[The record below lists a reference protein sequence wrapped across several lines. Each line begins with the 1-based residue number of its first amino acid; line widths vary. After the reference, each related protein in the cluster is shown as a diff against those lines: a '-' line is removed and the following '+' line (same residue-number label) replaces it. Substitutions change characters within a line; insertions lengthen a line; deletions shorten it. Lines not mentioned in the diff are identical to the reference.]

1 MESNANTL
9 AGKLAKATL
18 DVGNFAADKKNK
30 EQGYGYISA
39 DQVLERCGDAL
50 AKVGVVVIPSVIDS
64 GVKSTERTD
73 KLGNIKFKH
82 VGKVTFDMLITDGA
96 SSEHRQWIGYGT
108 DYTAEDKAIY
118 KAVTTGHKYF
128 LMKLLNI
135 GIGNDDAEHD
145 AHESSAYQQAQPRQT
160 RQYRMEE
167 PPQRQQAPQQREY
180 DDDGDKSVPVYGQ
193 HQNEYPEPVENDWR
207 KFPFPIPG
215 DKKNTPLWKLSD
227 KDLWYWIDNYKPKAQ
242 YPDNLRFRE
251 ALDAA
256 RAELGGE
263 SDVAVQQRNP
273 PARQPQR
280 QQAQP
285 EQSHVPAADEDD
297 IPF

>member
-1 MESNANTL
+1 MENTNTL
-9 AGKLAKATL
+9 ASKLAKATL

-30 EQGYGYISA
+30 EQGYAYISA
-39 DQVLERCGDAL
+39 DAVLERCGDAL
-50 AKVGVVVIPSVIDS
+50 AKVGVVVIPSVTDS
-64 GVKSTERTD
+64 GVKTTERTD
-73 KLGNIKFKH
+73 KQGNIKFKH
-82 VGKVTFDMLITDGA
+82 VGKVTFSMLITDGVT
-96 SSEHRQWIGYGT
+96 EIHRPWTGYGT

-135 GIGNDDAEHD
+135 GVGNDDAEHD
-145 AHESSAYQQAQPRQT
+145 AHESSAYQQAQPRQS

-167 PPQRQQAPQQREY
+167 PPRQQAPPQREY
-180 DDDGDKSVPVYGQ
+180 DDDPPTPPSEQ
-193 HQNEYPEPVENDWR
+193 QQEQSDWR

-227 KDLWYWIDNYKPKAQ
+227 KDLWYWIDNYKPKTQ

-280 QQAQP
+280 NGPPAQP
-285 EQSHVPAADEDD
+285 MQESHTPGENEDD